1 MKQVLKYAGY
11 ILILFLTGYFLWKFN
26 YLIFWMIVAA
36 VLSFM
41 GQPLVR
47 FFDSIRIR
55 SFRMPHALSALLSL
69 FVIVIVFLGLI
80 AVFVPLII
88 SQAETISRINV
99 NELAVNL
106 QGPLEWI
113 DRKMHELG
121 AISDGQTLQDFLV
134 LRAKSL
140 VNLGTIG
147 TLAGN
152 LVSVAGSIF
161 IGLFSILFIA
171 FFFLKDEHMFE
182 NMLML
187 FIPEQHHQATKKVIR
202 DSKQLLVRYYIGVM
216 LELLGVMT
224 LITLGLLIFGVKNAL
239 LIGFFG
245 GLMNIIPYLGPVIGS
260 VIGIILGITSTLAA
274 GLYSEIL
281 PNVLKLAGVFLAVN
295 FIDNNIL
302 VPVIYSKS
310 VKSHPLEIFLV
321 IIIGGGLAGL
331 LGMLLAVPVYTLLRV
346 IAREFFQQFRVIKK
360 LTENIESDGTVSQ
373 ACPEDELPGND
384 SGNAG

>member
-1 MKQVLKYAGY
+1 
-11 ILILFLTGYFLWKFN
+11 
-26 YLIFWMIVAA
+26 MIIAA
-36 VLSFM
+36 ALSFM
-41 GQPLVR
+41 GHPLVR
-47 FFDSIRIR
+47 FFDSLRIKTIRI
-55 SFRMPHALSALLSL
+55 PHALSALMSL
-69 FVIVIVFLGLI
+69 LIIVLVFLGLI

-88 SQAETISRINV
+88 SQADTISRINV

-113 DRKMHELG
+113 DNRMHELG
-121 AISDGQTLQDFLV
+121 AIPDGQTLQDFLV
-134 LRAKSL
+134 LRAKTL
-140 VNLGTIG
+140 VNLGTISSF
-147 TLAGN
+147 AGN
-152 LVSVAGSIF
+152 FISAAGSIL

-182 NMLML
+182 NMLLL
-187 FIPEQHHQATKKVIR
+187 FIPEKHHQATKKVIT

-245 GLMNIIPYLGPVIGS
+245 GLMNIIPYLGPIIGS

-274 GLYSEIL
+274 GLYSEII
-281 PNVLKLAGVFLAVN
+281 PTILKLPGVFVVLN

-360 LTENIESDGTVSQ
+360 ITENIGGEDTGSLTG
-373 ACPEDELPGND
+373 PEGDQPEK
-384 SGNAG
+384 